1 MVIKMTSSS
10 FSERD
15 IFKIILDNKFKKASE
30 LIENMKKSYKIT
42 EGDTKILS
50 NTFKH
55 SIYMK

>member
-1 MVIKMTSSS
+1 MTSSS